1 MKRRKLNILS
11 LLGIAVGVIGIISP
25 ILWERYRSSSAL
37 ELQYISLETLVEKS
51 DQFEKLTI
59 TYNGEN
65 LEQISKADFILVNT
79 GRTPI
84 VEKDLVSPPQIAFG
98 QDIEVLDVRIETLQ
112 PENSGAKVDFDK
124 ARNTVII
131 TFPLLNPND
140 YIHFSVLTNSKAL
153 DFDAK
158 ARIARIPHLSVVQKI
173 PRANKVSRSVSWTVY
188 PVGFFSAGLLL
199 AGVSGAKDS
208 VDEHRVKRLV
218 KDGQFAIPRDGTR
231 ETYLSFINMKLS
243 FTMSSERQLL
253 IDMVKSFPKNK
264 PLDSTQQLQIE
275 KSIHTIIRSAVQNL
289 PTALFALITGLGGF
303 CYVFAQIR

>member
-1 MKRRKLNILS
+1 
-11 LLGIAVGVIGIISP
+11 LGIAVGVIGIVFP
-25 ILWERYRSSSAL
+25 ILWDHYRISSAL
-37 ELQYISLETLVEKS
+37 ELQYVSLETLVEKS

-59 TYNGEN
+59 TYNGED

-84 VEKDLVSPPQIAFG
+84 VEKDLVSPPQIAFA
-98 QDIEVLDVRIETLQ
+98 QDIEVLDVKIETLQ

-140 YIHFSVLTNSKAL
+140 YIHFSVLTNSKTL

-173 PRANKVSRSVSWTVY
+173 PRADKVSRNVSWTVY
-188 PVGFFSAGLLL
+188 PVGIFSAVLFLVVVC
-199 AGVSGAKDS
+199 AGIPTSAK
-208 VDEHRVKRLV
+208 EHRVKRLV
-218 KDGQFAIPRDGTR
+218 KDGQFAIPKNGTR
-231 ETYLSFINMKLS
+231 EMYLSFINMELS
-243 FTMSSERQLL
+243 FTTSRERQPL
-253 IDMVKSFPKNK
+253 IDMVKSLPENK

-275 KSIHTIIRSAVQNL
+275 EGIHTTIRSGMPNL
-289 PTALFALITGLGGF
+289 PPALILLITSLGGLW
-303 CYVFAQIR
+303 YTFAQIW